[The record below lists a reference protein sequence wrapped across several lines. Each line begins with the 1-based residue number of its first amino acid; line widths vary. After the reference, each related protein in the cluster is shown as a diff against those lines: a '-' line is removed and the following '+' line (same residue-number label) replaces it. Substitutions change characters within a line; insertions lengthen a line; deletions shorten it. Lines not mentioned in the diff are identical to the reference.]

1 MDIALFG
8 FGCVGQGLY
17 DALGQSHGFKAGIQ
31 KIGVKDRH
39 KLRKI
44 ALDHFSFDSLEI
56 LGRSDIQAIVELVDN
71 AEDALDIV
79 TSAMQRGLH
88 VVSANKKLLAE
99 HFDVLFQLQQKHGVA
114 LLYEGACAGSIPII
128 RNLEEYYD
136 TESLISVSGIIN
148 GSSNYILTRMDR
160 DGLDYETALKQA
172 QELGFAEIDPWL
184 DVAGFDPKYKLVLLV
199 VHAFGVIFKPD
210 AVLNLGIQNVSA
222 FDIEHAALKGQRI
235 KLVAYAARNGNN
247 IQAFVLPRFVGKE
260 SNLINIDNEYNAVEI
275 EGAFSGKQLL
285 VGKGAGSYPT
295 GAAVL
300 SDVAALSHQYR
311 YEYKKLHQNIAAN
324 GHGLQDLDKDFTL
337 KLYIRYQDDAQ
348 LQALDIKEVI
358 EQYTSPR
365 AKYLIAEV
373 GFESLY
379 NIRGKENKLFVAL
392 VG

>member
-17 DALGQSHGFKAGIQ
+17 DALGQSNGFKAGIQ

-39 KLRKI
+39 KKRKI

-56 LGRSDIQAIVELVDN
+56 LGRNDIQAIVELVDN

-79 TSAMQRGLH
+79 RTAMQRGLH

-99 HFDVLFQLQQKHGVA
+99 HFSTLFQLQQDHGVA

-136 TESLISVSGIIN
+136 TETLHSISGIIN
-148 GSSNYILTRMDR
+148 GSSNYILTRMDK
-160 DGLDYETALKQA
+160 DGLDYDTALKQA

-184 DVAGFDPKYKLVLLV
+184 DVAGFDAKYKLVLLV
-199 VHAFGVIFKPD
+199 VHAFGVIFKPEE
-210 AVLNLGIQNVSA
+210 VLNLGIQNVSA

-235 KLVAYAARNGNN
+235 KLVAYAARSGNN
-247 IQAFVLPRFVGKE
+247 IQAFVLPRFVGTE
-260 SNLINIDNEYNAVEI
+260 SNLVNIDNEYNAVEI
-275 EGAFSGKQLL
+275 DGAFSGKQLL

-324 GHGLQDLDKDFTL
+324 GHGLHELHKDFAL
-337 KLYIRYQDDAQ
+337 RLYIRYTHEAE
-348 LQALDIKEVI
+348 LEVLDIKEVI

-379 NIRGKENKLFVAL
+379 ALQGKENKLFVA
-392 VG
+392 VI

>member
-39 KLRKI
+39 KPRKI
-44 ALDHFSFDSLEI
+44 AAHHFSFDSQEI

-71 AEDALDIV
+71 AEDALSIV
-79 TSAMQRGLH
+79 RTAMQRGLH

-99 HFDVLFQLQQKHGVA
+99 HFGTLFQLQQQHGVA

-136 TESLISVSGIIN
+136 TETLHSISGIIN
-148 GSSNYILTRMDR
+148 GSSNYILTRMDK
-160 DGLDYETALKQA
+160 DGLDYHTALAQA

-199 VHAFGVIFKPD
+199 VHAFGVIFKPE
-210 AVLNLGIQNVSA
+210 AVLNLGIQNISA

-235 KLVAYAARNGNN
+235 KLVAYAARHGNHL
-247 IQAFVLPRFVGKE
+247 QAYVLPRFVGTE

-311 YEYKKLHQNIAAN
+311 YEYKKLHQNLATN
-324 GHGLQDLDKDFTL
+324 GHGQHTLHTDFTL
-337 KLYIRYQDDAQ
+337 RLYIRYTHDTE
-348 LQALDIKEVI
+348 LEPLDIIEVI

-373 GFESLY
+373 AFASLY
-379 NIRGKENKLFVAL
+379 ALQSKENKLFVA
-392 VG
+392 VV